1 MEKILYPEIPIRC
14 IISGKSNSGKSTL
27 LFKIL
32 FNIINEFDKIYIHSP
47 TIHQPNYQKLI
58 KCFQNFLPLNV
69 IDNILQADID
79 LEDLDDIIE
88 ELVNDEDFI
97 TSEIEIEFY
106 DNIDEMKDA
115 NEYDSE
121 KHNVIILDD
130 LSKDQLNDKKVQML
144 FKRGR
149 HNNISVFVISHGF
162 YELPKDTIRE
172 NSNIIHHFVTN
183 NYCNVECIHRQLC
196 STDLKI
202 YEFKKFCHDCWQKDY
217 NFITIDLT
225 KNKNNGKYRRNLDIL
240 FLPHTNP
247 FK

>member
-1 MEKILYPEIPIRC
+1 M
-14 IISGKSNSGKSTL
+14 

-58 KCFQNFLPLNV
+58 KCFQSFLPLNV
-69 IDNILQADID
+69 IDNILKEDIS
-79 LEDLDDIIE
+79 LEELDDVIE
-88 ELVNDEDFI
+88 VIVNDEDFVS
-97 TSEIEIEFY
+97 SEIEIEFY

-162 YELPKDTIRE
+162 YQWPKDTITE
-172 NSNIIHHFVTN
+172 NSNIIHLFITN
-183 NYCNVECIHRQLC
+183 NYCNVESIHRQLC

-202 YEFKKFCHDCWQKDY
+202 HEFKKFCHDFWLQDY

-225 KNKNNGKYRRNLDIL
+225 KNKNIGKYRKNLDTL
-240 FLPHTNP
+240 FLPYSNP